1 MADTTTTNLG
11 LTKPEVGASAD
22 TWGTK
27 LNTDLDTIDAIFA
40 PAGGGTSVGLN
51 VGSGK
56 VLTIAG
62 SVTANGASLSPAE
75 LGYLDGVT
83 SSIQTQLNGKQ
94 TALISGTNIKTVGG
108 GSLLGTGDVGT
119 IGVAYGG
126 TGATSLTSGY
136 LVKGNGTSAVSASV
150 VYDTGTN
157 VGIGNTSPGAKLD
170 VTGNIRLSAAS
181 PNIEL
186 NNGGPMIY
194 STASNTLM
202 FATGGGPSSPVERM
216 RIDGSGNVG
225 IGTSSPS
232 DKLSVSDG
240 TATFQFKPLGGSSI
254 GYMGMRTNHALGFT
268 TNDTERARIGTNGS
282 FAIGGSGTDASLH
295 IQQAYGGYNRLTQ
308 MSPSGT
314 SNNAFNLMAAKNGGG
329 GDNWWSWGV
338 RTDAVW
344 CLVPGVDSAL
354 TSSTGVY
361 FDSSAQAYKP
371 GGGSWQ
377 ATSDARVKTNIA
389 PITDAA
395 SRILALKPS
404 SFDYRAPEAHAGR
417 VSDRGFIAQEFEEV
431 YPHSVSSIGLMC
443 DEEKVFFAEGEEMKT
458 LGLNN
463 DFFADLVALV
473 QEQHATI
480 NDLRARVAQ
489 LEGN

>member
-157 VGIGNTSPGAKLD
+157 VGIG
-170 VTGNIRLSAAS
+170 
-181 PNIEL
+181 
-186 NNGGPMIY
+186 
-194 STASNTLM
+194 
-202 FATGGGPSSPVERM
+202 
-216 RIDGSGNVG
+216 
-225 IGTSSPS
+225 TSSPS
-232 DKLSVSDG
+232 KKLEVGALGAFRLQTGASTMDCTPTAGAADGFVWNVSSGCYYDWSIGGTSRMRINSDG
-240 TATFQFKPLGGSSI
+240 QVLVGTSSTFDNVSFLRFQSLGGVATKI
-254 GYMGMRTNHALGFT
+254 A
-268 TNDTERARIGTNGS
+268 GT
-282 FAIGGSGTDASLH
+282 
-295 IQQAYGGYNRLTQ
+295 
-308 MSPSGT
+308 
-314 SNNAFNLMAAKNGGG
+314 
-329 GDNWWSWGV
+329 
-338 RTDAVW
+338 
-344 CLVPGVDSAL
+344 AL
-354 TSSTGVY
+354 TSQMSFFNDNGRVGWIGTDGTTTSY
-361 FDSSAQAYKP
+361 NTS
-371 GGGSWQ
+371 
-377 ATSDARVKTNIA
+377 SDARLKENVENA
-389 PITDAA
+389 DDA
-395 SRILALKPS
+395 S
-404 SFDYRAPEAHAGR
+404 SLIDAIQVRKFDWKADGSHQRY
-417 VSDRGFIAQEFEEV
+417 GFIAQELIEVAPEAVSAPPEEDQMMAV
-431 YPHSVSSIGLMC
+431 DYSKLVPMLVKELQSV
-443 DEEKVFFAEGEEMKT
+443 
-458 LGLNN
+458 
-463 DFFADLVALV
+463 
-473 QEQHATI
+473 
-480 NDLRARVAQ
+480 RARLAV